1 MMKKKILISLAA
13 AVAAAVVIILVVS
26 RSNGSGSTYQY
37 VQITRGNLENTI
49 SATGTVNPVSTVEV
63 GTQVSGTIDFLKVDF
78 NDTVRKGQILAVL
91 DTSLLK
97 AAVLD
102 ARAQVDRQQA
112 LHQQALADEKRNRPL
127 FDKGFIS
134 EQEYLPLE
142 IAVKTT
148 RASLQ
153 SSQVAL
159 ERAETN
165 LGYAVIRSPIDG
177 TVIERAVEEGQ
188 TVAASLQAPVLFIIA
203 ENLSQMEI
211 HAQVDESDIG
221 YVREGQEVRF
231 DVQAYPDQIFDGTVK
246 QVRLQ
251 PTTVQNVVNYTVVVD
266 APNPDGLLLP
276 GMTATIDFIVEQR
289 ENVLLV
295 SNAALRLEPTQEMMK
310 QLRQTMPRRFES
322 VPDSLRG
329 RASERMASGPA
340 PGGSI
345 MRSLFSEEGSSSE
358 IAALWFFD
366 EEGRLNIIPIRK
378 GVTDGQRTEV
388 LSLEPPEGAAGER
401 HRGSTGLPMT
411 IELREG
417 LQVISSVSG
426 GTERDDSRNQN
437 MRPMFGRR
445 PPF

>member
-1 MMKKKILISLAA
+1 MKKKILIPMGV
-13 AVAAAVVIILVVS
+13 AVAAAIVIILIVS

-37 VQITRGNLENTI
+37 VEINRGDLENTI

-63 GTQVSGTIDFLKVDF
+63 GTQVSGIIDLLDVDF

-102 ARAQVDRQQA
+102 AQAQVDRQQA

-127 FDKGFIS
+127 FEKGFIS

-153 SSQVAL
+153 SAQVSL

-177 TVIERAVEEGQ
+177 TVIEKAVEEGQ
-188 TVAASLQAPVLFIIA
+188 TVAASLQAPVLFVIA
-203 ENLSQMEI
+203 EDLSQMEI

-221 YVREGQEVRF
+221 SVLEGQAVRF
-231 DVQAYPDQIFDGTVK
+231 DVQAYPDQIFDGIVK

-251 PTTVQNVVNYTVVVD
+251 PATVQNVVNYTVVVD
-266 APNPDGLLLP
+266 AHNPDGLLLP

-289 ENVLLV
+289 EDVLLV
-295 SNAALRLEPTQEMMK
+295 SNAALRLQPTEEMFQE
-310 QLRQTMPRRFES
+310 LRRTMQQRLES
-322 VPDSLRG
+322 VPDSVRHQAPEQIAPG
-329 RASERMASGPA
+329 RASRGN
-340 PGGSI
+340 I
-345 MRSLFSEEGSSSE
+345 MRDLFSGEESSGD

-366 EEGRLNIIPIRK
+366 EEGRLNMIPVRK
-378 GVTDGQRTEV
+378 GVTDGQQTEII
-388 LSLEPPEGAAGER
+388 SLEPPEGVAGER
-401 HRGSTGLPMT
+401 RPGSMGLPMNS
-411 IELREG
+411 ELREG

-426 GTERDDSRNQN
+426 GTKGNDSRSQN
-437 MRPMFGRR
+437 TRPMFGRR

>member
-1 MMKKKILISLAA
+1 MRKKIFITLG
-13 AVAAAVVIILVVS
+13 AVATAAFVIILIFS
-26 RSNGSGSTYQY
+26 RSNGSGDTYQFTE
-37 VQITRGNLENTI
+37 ITRGDLENTI

-63 GTQVSGTIDFLKVDF
+63 GTQVSGIIDVLNVDF
-78 NDTVRKGQILAVL
+78 NDAVHKGEILAVL

-97 AAVLD
+97 ASVLD
-102 ARAQVDRQQA
+102 AQAQVDRNQALYQQA
-112 LHQQALADEKRNRPL
+112 RADEERNRPL
-127 FDKGFIS
+127 FEKGFIS
-134 EQEYLPLE
+134 EQEFLPLE

-148 RASLQ
+148 RAGLQ
-153 SSQVAL
+153 SAQVAL

-188 TVAASLQAPVLFIIA
+188 TVAASLQAPVLFVIS

-221 YVREGQEVRF
+221 SVQEGQAVRF
-231 DVQAYPDQIFDGTVK
+231 DVQAYPDEVFAGTVK

-295 SNAALRLEPTQEMMK
+295 SNAALRLEPTEVM
-310 QLRQTMPRRFES
+310 LRELRRAMQQRS
-322 VPDSLRG
+322 ASIPDSVRG
-329 RASERMASGPA
+329 RAGERMASGS
-340 PGGSI
+340 GSESD
-345 MRSLFSEEGSSSE
+345 RPQNPFSTENSKSD
-358 IAALWFFD
+358 IAMLWFFD
-366 EEGRLNIIPIRK
+366 QEGRLGLIPVLK
-378 GVTDGQRTEV
+378 GATDGQRTEITT
-388 LSLEPPEGAAGER
+388 LEPPDGVAGGRPGAK
-401 HRGSTGLPMT
+401 GSPMT
-411 IELREG
+411 VDLQEG
-417 LQVISSVSG
+417 LQVISQVTG
-426 GTERDDSRNQN
+426 GGEEKDAESRDR
-437 MRPMFGRR
+437 RPMFGGR